1 MLSAL
6 KTNSGLG
13 ALSLASTVNT
23 GKGAIDHLVSWHV
36 TSQLILSYDDIW
48 HPVNILVRGCFNLRE
63 RDINTGSS
71 LLSQAS
77 LKITKAGVS
86 INRIELKLRMQMKLI
101 LRFPKIKPAGGG
113 KSKNGIA
120 ITSSL

>member
-1 MLSAL
+1 MAPS
-6 KTNSGLG
+6 
-13 ALSLASTVNT
+13 
-23 GKGAIDHLVSWHV
+23 D
-36 TSQLILSYDDIW
+36 
-48 HPVNILVRGCFNLRE
+48 ILVRGCFNLRE

>member
-1 MLSAL
+1 M
-6 KTNSGLG
+6 
-13 ALSLASTVNT
+13 
-23 GKGAIDHLVSWHV
+23 IDHPVSWHV

-77 LKITKAGVS
+77 LKITKAGVRS
-86 INRIELKLRMQMKLI
+86 INRIELRMQMKLI
-101 LRFPKIKPAGGG
+101 LRFPKIKPTGDG
-113 KSKNGIA
+113 KSKNGTA
-120 ITSSL
+120 ITSSLSENTDAAPTRYNRAHRQ